1 MLFYRRRGAIVKVKE
16 DRERKAV
23 VLEERWKRFEGRGG
37 GRRSGHKSRTGS
49 PSVRGKCIPL
59 VVMRCGVVLWG
70 FWSESRDT
78 LILPSLVSVSLFAVS
93 DRRFLLLVCFDETVV
108 PISVYVFL
116 LVIFFC
122 DGRSCRG
129 GPSVFR
135 DRKEKRVLKWSFTGM
150 F

>member
-1 MLFYRRRGAIVKVKE
+1 
-16 DRERKAV
+16 
-23 VLEERWKRFEGRGG
+23 
-37 GRRSGHKSRTGS
+37 
-49 PSVRGKCIPL
+49 
-59 VVMRCGVVLWG
+59 MRCGVVLWG

-78 LILPSLVSVSLFAVS
+78 LIRPSLVSVSLFAVS

-108 PISVYVFL
+108 PISVYGVFAR
-116 LVIFFC
+116 IFFC

>member
-1 MLFYRRRGAIVKVKE
+1 MEAFRRT
-16 DRERKAV
+16 
-23 VLEERWKRFEGRGG
+23 GG

-78 LILPSLVSVSLFAVS
+78 LIRPSLVSVSLFAVS

-108 PISVYVFL
+108 PINVYGVFAR
-116 LVIFFC
+116 IFFVMVALVV
-122 DGRSCRG
+122 G
-129 GPSVFR
+129 GPLCSETER
-135 DRKEKRVLKWSFTGM
+135 RRGC
-150 F
+150 